1 MKLYRLIYYSLSALH
16 VSGDVFAHHQEH
28 LTVFT
33 ASGNI
38 HQCRCWLM
46 SRMSWNSIS
55 NSSMTPAGSDYR
67 LIYYSLSALHVSAD
81 VFSHHQ
87 EHLTVFTASGNIHH
101 GWVPAHPWHQPAA
114 TCVNITRCCKY
125 SQVLLMMGEKFARS
139 MYNWLYIIN

>member
-1 MKLYRLIYYSLSALH
+1 MQLYRLIYYSLSALH

-55 NSSMTPAGSDYR
+55 NSSMTPAGSDYK
-67 LIYYSLSALHVSAD
+67 LFYYSLSPLHVSANI
-81 VFSHHQ
+81 FAHHQ
-87 EHLTVFTASGNIHH
+87 KHLSVFTASGNIHQCRCRLVSRMS
-101 GWVPAHPWHQPAA
+101 WNSISNSSMTPAGRDVREYYQM
-114 TCVNITRCCKY
+114 
-125 SQVLLMMGEKFARS
+125 L
-139 MYNWLYIIN
+139 